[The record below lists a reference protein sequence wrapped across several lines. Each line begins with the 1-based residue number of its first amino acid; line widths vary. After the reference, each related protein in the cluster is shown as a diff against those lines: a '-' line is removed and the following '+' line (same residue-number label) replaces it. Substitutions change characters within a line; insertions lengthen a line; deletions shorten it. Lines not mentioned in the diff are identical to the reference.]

1 MKLNKRL
8 PIICLGAENVNFE
21 TECCWVA
28 QFQWGKHFAGVSKA
42 YRLKKCDGK
51 KQVWRLN
58 GTEQLRWVW
67 NGATFG
73 YLLRGLNFAK
83 IAKLAKLHLWNG
95 K

>member
-1 MKLNKRL
+1 M
-8 PIICLGAENVNFE
+8 P
-21 TECCWVA
+21 
-28 QFQWGKHFAGVSKA
+28 
-42 YRLKKCDGK
+42 LKMCGGK

-73 YLLRGLNFAK
+73 YLFRGLNFAK
-83 IAKLAKLHLWNG
+83 IANLAKLHLWNG

>member
-1 MKLNKRL
+1 M
-8 PIICLGAENVNFE
+8 CG
-21 TECCWVA
+21 
-28 QFQWGKHFAGVSKA
+28 
-42 YRLKKCDGK
+42 GK

-83 IAKLAKLHLWNG
+83 IANLAKLHLWNG

>member
-1 MKLNKRL
+1 
-8 PIICLGAENVNFE
+8 
-21 TECCWVA
+21 VA
-28 QFQWGKHFAGVSKA
+28 QFQWGKQVAGVSKA
-42 YRLKKCDGK
+42 YRFIMCGGK

-83 IAKLAKLHLWNG
+83 IANLAKLHLWNG